1 MGLMRLGGPGRY
13 AIHGVQYHPES
24 FLTQGGDVLMHN
36 FLTEEP
42 QS

>member
-1 MGLMRLGGPGRY
+1 MGLMRPGNPGRY